1 MSKLTNVSKEEK
13 KMLRSVYLRS
23 FTLFASVTQAKMG
36 ASGFCYSMLPFINHF
51 YKDDPE
57 GKKKALV
64 RHMSYF
70 NTTVPFSSFVMGL
83 CGAMEKENC
92 EKKDFNSESINSIK
106 TSLMGPLAG
115 IGDSIFWGVWRVI
128 CAGIAISMA
137 QAGNVLAPLVFFLLF
152 NIPTNII
159 RYYGGFL
166 GYTLGSSYIEKLYS
180 SGLINILT
188 KAANILGLIMVGGM
202 TSSMVTFNS
211 IVKMTVQGKEVFSLQ
226 NMLDQIFIGIVPLGL
241 TLLCF
246 YLLTKKKVSI
256 NVLIIGV
263 IILGIALSVLGIA

>member
-1 MSKLTNVSKEEK
+1 MAC
-13 KMLRSVYLRS
+13 YLCWYCN
-23 FTLFASVTQAKMG
+23 KYG
-36 ASGFCYSMLPFINHF
+36 
-51 YKDDPE
+51 
-57 GKKKALV
+57 
-64 RHMSYF
+64 
-70 NTTVPFSSFVMGL
+70 SSRK
-83 CGAMEKENC
+83 C
-92 EKKDFNSESINSIK
+92 
-106 TSLMGPLAG
+106 
-115 IGDSIFWGVWRVI
+115 
-128 CAGIAISMA
+128 
-137 QAGNVLAPLVFFLLF
+137 LAPLVFFLLF